1 MNITELIRMIPQSNE
16 QKAMSD
22 TLAQHGSQSPEYR
35 RAWRRQYRSYAR
47 RVDFYA
53 DKPAAKA
60 LDAAM
65 VQGWALS
72 QSDAINQALTA
83 WAEWM
88 AEDDCPE

>member
-1 MNITELIRMIPQSNE
+1 MQINDILKMLGASEE
-16 QKAMSD
+16 QKAMNAA
-22 TLAQHGSQSPEYR
+22 LAKYGSQSPEYR

-53 DKPAAKA
+53 DKLAAKA
-60 LDAAM
+60 LDAAIAK
-65 VQGWALS
+65 GWALS
-72 QSDAINQALTA
+72 QSDAINQALGA